1 MKAIVQFL
9 AEFLRD
15 KNDGSSYKRLT
26 GAASFI
32 VATVIAFTS
41 KDFGLCSLFLGVSLG
56 QGVNTLFEKKDE
68 NSY

>member
-1 MKAIVQFL
+1 MKEIVNFL

-26 GAASFI
+26 GAAGFV

-41 KDFGLCSLFLGVSLG
+41 QDFGLCSLFLGVALG
-56 QGVNTLFEKKDE
+56 QGVSTLFEKKE
-68 NSY
+68 E